1 MSKDAQ
7 NTYIIG
13 LDLGTLSGRAVVIRA
28 SDGEELGSAVMDY
41 PHAVMDSQL
50 VAGDGQNLPPDFA
63 LQVPADY
70 IEVLEFIIP
79 QALETAGVKPDEV
92 VALGIDVTSASVLVT
107 DKDGV
112 PLCEKDE
119 FKNNPH
125 AYIKLW
131 KHHGAEEQ
139 AERIVQLARERN
151 EPWLERYG
159 GELSS
164 EMLMPKALETLEEAP
179 EVYQAAD
186 HIVNALDWLT
196 WILTGNLTYAAG
208 DSGYKRMYQD
218 GQYPS
223 EDFLGA
229 LNPDF
234 VGVFKEK
241 MPAPVLPLGEK
252 VGTLNERGQQITGL
266 PADVVVA
273 SGNIDAHVTAPAV
286 QAVEAGQLTAILGT
300 SACYVVSGPEFRAV
314 PGLFGIVDGGIVDG
328 LWGFEGGQTAV
339 GDIYAWFVNN
349 CVPPAYHDEAKERGM
364 SIHDLLTEK
373 AATQEVGE
381 HGLIG
386 LDWHNG
392 NRSILVDANLSG
404 LLIGQSLA
412 TKPEDQYRAILEST
426 VFGARVIIENF
437 EEHEVEITE
446 FVAAGGLTKNK
457 FLMQLISDITRL
469 PVSTAVSTQAP
480 ALGSAIFAACAAGLY
495 DNIVDAANAMGKRVK
510 NAYVPNED
518 RAKQYDELYAHYK
531 YLHDLFGREND
542 MMHDLKRIRREARAR
557 KSKE

>member
-7 NTYIIG
+7 YIVG
-13 LDLGTLSGRAVVIRA
+13 LDLGTLSGRAVIIRA

-41 PHAVMDSQL
+41 PHGVMDHVLS
-50 VAGDGQNLPPDFA
+50 AGDGRKLPPDFA
-63 LQVPADY
+63 LEVPADY
-70 IEVLEFIIP
+70 FEVISAIIP
-79 QALETAGVKPDEV
+79 QALETAGVDGKDV
-92 VALGIDVTSASVLVT
+92 VALGIDVTSASVLFT
-107 DKDGV
+107 DADGV
-112 PLCEKDE
+112 PLCEKE
-119 FKNNPH
+119 QFKDNPH

-139 AERIVQLARERN
+139 AERIVALARERD
-151 EPWLERYG
+151 EAWLARYG

-164 EMLMPKALETLEEAP
+164 EMLLPKALETLEKAP
-179 EVYQAAD
+179 EVYHEAA

-196 WILTGNLTYAAG
+196 WMLTGNLTYAAG

-218 GQYPS
+218 GAYPS
-223 EDFLGA
+223 KEFLGA
-229 LNPDF
+229 LNPEFAD
-234 VGVFKEK
+234 VFETK

-252 VGTLNERGQQITGL
+252 VGTLNERGQQLTGL
-266 PADVVVA
+266 GPQVVVA

-300 SACYVVSGPEFRAV
+300 SACYVVSGPEFKQV
-314 PGLFGIVDGGIVDG
+314 PGVFGIVDGGIVDG

-349 CVPPAYHDEAKERGM
+349 CVPPAYHAEAKERDI
-364 SIHDLLTEK
+364 SIHQLLTEK
-373 AATQEVGE
+373 AASQEVGE

-412 TKPEDQYRAILEST
+412 TKPEDQYRAIMEST
-426 VFGARVIIENF
+426 AFGARVIIENF
-437 EEHEVEITE
+437 HDHGVEITE
-446 FVAAGGLTKNK
+446 FVAAGGLTKNP

-495 DNIVDAANAMGKRVK
+495 DSVVEAANAMGKRVK
-510 NAYVPNED
+510 DAYTPNEE
-518 RAKQYDELYAHYK
+518 RARQYDELYAHYK
-531 YLHDLFGREND
+531 YLHDLFGRENNV
-542 MMHDLKRIRREARAR
+542 MHDLKRIRREAKARAH
-557 KSKE
+557 KEA

>member
-7 NTYIIG
+7 YIVG
-13 LDLGTLSGRAVVIRA
+13 LDLGTLSGRAVIIRA

-41 PHAVMDSQL
+41 PHGVMDHVLS
-50 VAGDGQNLPPDFA
+50 AGDGRKLPPDFA
-63 LQVPADY
+63 LEVPADY
-70 IEVLEFIIP
+70 LEVIAAIIP
-79 QALETAGVKPDEV
+79 QALEAAGVDAKDV
-92 VALGIDVTSASVLVT
+92 VALGLDVTSASVLFT
-107 DKDGV
+107 DADGV
-112 PLCEKDE
+112 PLCEKAQ
-119 FKNNPH
+119 FKDNPH

-131 KHHGAEEQ
+131 KHHGAQEQ
-139 AERIVQLARERN
+139 AERIVALARERD
-151 EPWLERYG
+151 EAWLARYG

-164 EMLMPKALETLEEAP
+164 EMLLPKALETLEKAP
-179 EVYQAAD
+179 EVYHEAA

-196 WILTGNLTYAAG
+196 WMLTGNLTYAAG

-218 GQYPS
+218 GAYPS
-223 EDFLGA
+223 KEFLAA
-229 LNPDF
+229 LHPEFAD
-234 VGVFKEK
+234 VFETK

-252 VGTLNERGQQITGL
+252 VGTLNERGQQLTGL
-266 PADVVVA
+266 GPDVVVA

-300 SACYVVSGPEFRAV
+300 SACYVVSGPEFKQV
-314 PGLFGIVDGGIVDG
+314 PGVFGIVDGGIVDG

-349 CVPPAYHDEAKERGM
+349 CVPPAYHAEAKERDI
-364 SIHDLLTEK
+364 SIHQLLTEK
-373 AATQEVGE
+373 AASQEVGE

-412 TKPEDQYRAILEST
+412 TKPEDQYRAIMEST
-426 VFGARVIIENF
+426 AFGARVIIENF
-437 EEHEVEITE
+437 HDHGVEITE
-446 FVAAGGLTKNK
+446 FVAAGGLTKNA

-469 PVSTAVSTQAP
+469 PVSTAVSLQAP

-495 DNIVDAANAMGKRVK
+495 DSVVEAANAMGKRVK
-510 NAYVPNED
+510 DAYTPNEE
-518 RAKQYDELYAHYK
+518 RAQQYDELYAHYK
-531 YLHDLFGREND
+531 YLHDLFGRQNHV
-542 MMHDLKRIRREARAR
+542 MHDLKRIRREAKARAH
-557 KSKE
+557 KEA